1 MYTPRANQE
10 TRLPVLYQLIRA
22 EPLATLVT
30 LTSKGLLASHI
41 PLVLD
46 VESAPLGVLRG
57 HLARANSQW
66 QDMDSSVEA
75 LAIFAGP
82 HHYISAS
89 WYPSRLEDGEDV
101 PTWNYVV
108 VHAYGS
114 IQVFEDEDWFMA
126 HLDQLTNQSEASNPD
141 QWKVSDAPAD
151 YIRNMLRGIVGFEL
165 RIGRLEGKWKAS
177 QNRDERDRRGVVQGL
192 EARNTPES
200 LAMRDIIVER
210 S

>member
-89 WYPSRLEDGEDV
+89 GIRAGWRTARTSRPGTTSSCM
-101 PTWNYVV
+101 PMGRSKSSRTKI
-108 VHAYGS
+108 GS
-114 IQVFEDEDWFMA
+114 WPIS
-126 HLDQLTNQSEASNPD
+126 TS
-141 QWKVSDAPAD
+141 
-151 YIRNMLRGIVGFEL
+151 
-165 RIGRLEGKWKAS
+165 
-177 QNRDERDRRGVVQGL
+177 
-192 EARNTPES
+192 
-200 LAMRDIIVER
+200 
-210 S
+210 